1 MSVRLAPMP
10 RRCHLFAWR
19 GASLLAVGTG
29 LLLGTAAVPATAA
42 DGLRLARSAHAFKA
56 AKALLSP
63 AARYT
68 GKSAVTAADGRHPR
82 GPRRQKGKP
91 PRWRSAPIVSIPDG
105 PGRGGAVGRV
115 SRRSERPPA
124 TTAAQSQAVP
134 RQVLIVLDQNQSGDL
149 ANEFARRHGL
159 ERKQTQLMSLLNG
172 RCELYELR
180 ANRSLAHVMAAL
192 RGDPRVRLVQANF
205 RYRTQGASGTP
216 PVALPQ
222 YALDKIALPQ
232 AHELAR
238 GRDVVVAVIDSAID
252 QTHPDL
258 QGAVALS
265 FDAVGIP
272 DRRGGFHGTAV
283 AGIIRAQ
290 GVVAGAAPQASI
302 LAVRAFRVGDAGAVA
317 ETASWTLL
325 RAIQWAV
332 ENKANVL
339 NMSFVGPRDAALHLA
354 LQSATSRR
362 VIAVAAAGNNGPK
375 AAPAYP
381 AAYPEVIAVT
391 AVDEKDHRYAQA
403 NRGSYIG
410 FAAPGVDIL
419 APVEKGKH
427 SYLSGTSFATAYVS
441 GIVALLLERN
451 RDLDTGAVIDLI
463 AAGAEDLGPQGRDED
478 YGAGRVNAFASLKA
492 MERMRDG
499 TNR

>member
-1 MSVRLAPMP
+1 MSVRLPPMP
-10 RRCHLFAWR
+10 RRCHLFSERA
-19 GASLLAVGTG
+19 ASLLAVGVG

-42 DGLRLARSAHAFKA
+42 DGLRLARSPHSFKA
-56 AKALLSP
+56 GKALLSQ

-68 GKSAVTAADGRHPR
+68 GKPAVTGADGGHPR

-91 PRWRSAPIVSIPDG
+91 PRWRSAPIVAFPDG
-105 PGRGGAVGRV
+105 PGRGAFGQV
-115 SRRSERPPA
+115 SRRSERPAA
-124 TTAAQSQAVP
+124 TRDAQSQAVL

-159 ERKQTQLMSLLNG
+159 ERKQTQLMSLLSG

-180 ANRSLAHVMAAL
+180 ANRSLAQVMAAL
-192 RGDPRVRLVQANF
+192 RGDPRVRLVKANF
-205 RYRTQGASGTP
+205 RYRTQGASATP
-216 PVALPQ
+216 AAVLPQ

-238 GRDVVVAVIDSAID
+238 GRDVVVAVID

-258 QGAVALS
+258 QGAITLS
-265 FDAVGIP
+265 FDAAGTP
-272 DRRGGFHGTAV
+272 DRRGSFHGTAV

-290 GVVAGAAPQASI
+290 GVVGGAAPQALI
-302 LAVRAFRVGDAGAVA
+302 LAVRALRVGDAGAVA
-317 ETASWTLL
+317 QTASWTLL

-339 NMSFVGPRDAALHLA
+339 NLSFVGPKDEALHLA
-354 LQSATSRR
+354 LRSATSRR
-362 VIAVAAAGNNGPK
+362 VIVVAAAGNNGPK
-375 AAPAYP
+375 ATPAFP

-391 AVDEKDHRYAQA
+391 AVYEKDHRYAQA

-419 APVEKGKH
+419 APVVKGKH
-427 SYLSGTSFATAYVS
+427 SYLSGTSFATACV
-441 GIVALLLERN
+441 GGLVALLLERN
-451 RDLDTGAVIDLI
+451 RGLDTGAVVDLI
-463 AAGAEDLGPQGRDED
+463 AAGAEELGPQGRDED
-478 YGAGRVNAFASLKA
+478 FGAGRVNAFAALKA
-492 MERMRDG
+492 LKRMRDG

>member
-1 MSVRLAPMP
+1 MSVRLPPLP
-10 RRCHLFAWR
+10 RRCHLFAR
-19 GASLLAVGTG
+19 RAASLLAVGAG
-29 LLLGTAAVPATAA
+29 LLLGTAAAPATAA
-42 DGLRLARSAHAFKA
+42 DGLRLARSPYSFKA
-56 AKALLSP
+56 GEALLSQ
-63 AARYT
+63 AARYAGKPVVT
-68 GKSAVTAADGRHPR
+68 GADGRHPR

-91 PRWRSAPIVSIPDG
+91 PRWRSAPILSFPDG
-105 PGRGGAVGRV
+105 PGRGAVGRV

-124 TTAAQSQAVP
+124 TRAAQSQAVP
-134 RQVLIVLDQNQSGDL
+134 RQVLIVLDQHQSGDL

-180 ANRSLAHVMAAL
+180 ANRSLAQVMAAL

-216 PVALPQ
+216 AAVLPQ

-238 GRDVVVAVIDSAID
+238 GRDVVVAVIDAAID

-258 QGAVALS
+258 QGAITLS
-265 FDAVGIP
+265 FDAVGTP
-272 DRRGGFHGTAV
+272 DRRGSFHGTAV

-302 LAVRAFRVGDAGAVA
+302 LAVRAFRVREAGAVA

-332 ENKANVL
+332 DNKANVL
-339 NMSFVGPRDAALHLA
+339 NLSFVGPKDEALHLA

-451 RDLDTGAVIDLI
+451 RDLDTGAIIDLI

-478 YGAGRVNAFASLKA
+478 FGAGRVNAFASLKA
-492 MERMRDG
+492 MERMHDG